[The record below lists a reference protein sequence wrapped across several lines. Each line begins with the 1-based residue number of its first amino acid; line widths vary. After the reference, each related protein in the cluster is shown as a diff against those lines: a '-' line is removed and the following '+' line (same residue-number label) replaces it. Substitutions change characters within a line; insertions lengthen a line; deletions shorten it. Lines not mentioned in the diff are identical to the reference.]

1 MLFAAGFGTRMGG
14 LTTTCPKPLIKVSG
28 APLIDH
34 ALEIINAANITN
46 TVVNTHYLPRMLTD
60 HLADRNVLVSH
71 EHDILETG
79 GGLRHALPM
88 LGSNPVFTL
97 NSDAVWTGQ
106 NPLNTLAAAWNPDLM
121 DALLLLI
128 SPDNTQKDPTK
139 GDFDI
144 NKNGTITRGT
154 GFIYSGAQI
163 IKTEMLKDISETCF
177 SLNLLW
183 DMMIKNGRAFGTV
196 HNGNWCDVGTP
207 QGIINAEEM
216 LEDNNV

>member
-183 DMMIKNGRAFGTV
+183 DMIIKNGRAFGTV